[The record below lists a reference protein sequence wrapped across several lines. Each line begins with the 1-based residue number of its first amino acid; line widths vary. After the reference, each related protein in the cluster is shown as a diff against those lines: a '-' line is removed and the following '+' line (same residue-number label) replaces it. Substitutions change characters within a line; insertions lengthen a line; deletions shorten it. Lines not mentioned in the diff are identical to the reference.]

1 MSEFII
7 KGKVGDAFIRISAD
21 KEVQLIFGEDDES
34 LVREVSWDTHEIYK
48 CAVQF
53 SLMIDSYLRNAKAL
67 DDLIVT
73 SPTGSIPAEL
83 MGRDL
88 LPILLSG
95 GERSE
100 LEIEEIDYEKSESK
114 PTYTNNVIKGNFKNK
129 DKDNEDK

>member
-21 KEVQLIFGEDDES
+21 KDVQLIFGEDDES
-34 LVREVSWDTHEIYK
+34 LVREVGWDTHEVYK

-53 SLMIDSYLRNAKAL
+53 SLMIESYLRNAKAL

-83 MGRDL
+83 MDRDL

-95 GERSE
+95 SKRSE
-100 LEIEEIDYEKSESK
+100 SEVEDYDYEESK